1 MQTLAGR
8 VLFQF
13 YYDIGGEISMEKLN
27 LSELTVIRK
36 AQPKSVRVLAPKFEE
51 AGLKPVAI
59 DFGVKKVENINFN
72 VEAKVYPIGVVEVTL
87 SLDFKNSS
95 FEDII
100 RLVNMSEGF
109 VRLGGK
115 EVEFEKI
122 PGEYFRT
129 LQSRI
134 QKALVYPYE
143 PYDQPEVY
151 RVVIISSIE
160 PKLRAEEFLSRF
172 RKQIAGVLRGEKS
185 WEKLSEKEIEDVLRF
200 QLSYSEDEA
209 IVVDWYSSLI
219 FGGEE
224 YVDEILQ
231 TIEIA
236 KIQLLELKTYDKLL
250 DKRIEKAYGSLRSVF
265 VHSGVGIAWLS
276 KTYAEL
282 SRTASDLAELR
293 IEVVD
298 YVHDLRNILKF
309 TGDWYLGKL
318 YSALGERFRIME
330 WLNLV
335 DKKLEQL
342 QELYSMAMERVDV
355 YRAMSLEFLVMLLII
370 SLVVLEV
377 FMVIRL

>member
-1 MQTLAGR
+1 
-8 VLFQF
+8 
-13 YYDIGGEISMEKLN
+13 
-27 LSELTVIRK
+27 
-36 AQPKSVRVLAPKFEE
+36 
-51 AGLKPVAI
+51 
-59 DFGVKKVENINFN
+59 
-72 VEAKVYPIGVVEVTL
+72 
-87 SLDFKNSS
+87 
-95 FEDII
+95 
-100 RLVNMSEGF
+100 
-109 VRLGGK
+109 
-115 EVEFEKI
+115 
-122 PGEYFRT
+122 
-129 LQSRI
+129 
-134 QKALVYPYE
+134 
-143 PYDQPEVY
+143 
-151 RVVIISSIE
+151 VIISSIE

-200 QLSYSEDEA
+200 QLGYSEDEA

-250 DKRIEKAYGSLRSVF
+250 DKRIEKACGSLRSVF

-355 YRAMSLEFLVMLLII
+355 YRAMSLEFLVMLLLI